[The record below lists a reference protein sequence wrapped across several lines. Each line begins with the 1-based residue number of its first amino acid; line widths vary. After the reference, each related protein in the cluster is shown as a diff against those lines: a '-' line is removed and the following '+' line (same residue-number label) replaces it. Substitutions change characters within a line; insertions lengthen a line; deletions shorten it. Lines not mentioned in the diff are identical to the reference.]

1 MIQLATLLFKQL
13 HNTNRLSIESKF
25 KGKTMNNA
33 LFESENSTK
42 QAILPLHSLR
52 RVIGVFSDFIVIIF
66 LIILYFV
73 YSEFQ
78 HRSRM
83 QLINEPRINDFYFV
97 DYNLIEPSSDNWF
110 RYVPLKVSSIN
121 GELITFKIGN
131 LAYSEKVAISEHVK
145 FDVAIKSFYFKKED
159 LEVSYQALSNWFDDG
174 IIYDI
179 ARPRNIYIN
188 GWIVM
193 NLSDLP

>member
-1 MIQLATLLFKQL
+1 
-13 HNTNRLSIESKF
+13 
-25 KGKTMNNA
+25 
-33 LFESENSTK
+33 
-42 QAILPLHSLR
+42 
-52 RVIGVFSDFIVIIF
+52 
-66 LIILYFV
+66 
-73 YSEFQ
+73 
-78 HRSRM
+78 M
-83 QLINEPRINDFYFV
+83 QLINEPKSNDFYFV

-131 LAYSEKVAISEHVK
+131 LAYSEKVAISRHVK
-145 FDVAIKSFYFKKED
+145 FDMAIKNFYFKKED
-159 LEVSYQALSNWFDDG
+159 LEVSYQALSNCTDDG

-179 ARPRNIYIN
+179 ARPRNMYIK

>member
-1 MIQLATLLFKQL
+1 
-13 HNTNRLSIESKF
+13 
-25 KGKTMNNA
+25 MNNT

-42 QAILPLHSLR
+42 QVTLPLHSLR

-66 LIILYFV
+66 LIILYFA
-73 YSEFQ
+73 YNEFQ

-83 QLINEPRINDFYFV
+83 QLIDEPRINDFYFV

-110 RYVPLKVSSIN
+110 RYIPLKVSSIN

-131 LAYSEKVAISEHVK
+131 LAYSEKVAIFEHVE
-145 FDVAIKSFYFKKED
+145 FDMAIKNFYFKKED
-159 LEVSYQALSNWFDDG
+159 LEVSYQELSNWTDDG